1 MGLVANVIGASGLV
15 GKELVQQLLYHHEFE
30 KVRIFV
36 RRNMGIL
43 NSRLEEHIIDFEN
56 PETWKSY
63 LQGDILFSTL
73 GTTIKSA
80 KTKDKQ
86 YRVDFTYQF
95 QFAKAAAE
103 NGIPCYV
110 LVSSMGADS
119 RSKVFYSRIKGEL
132 EDAVA
137 LLKFRRLVIFR
148 PSILDGNRK
157 EKRKSEKIGLVISR
171 FITYFIFKSY
181 RPTPVDAL
189 ANKMIRS
196 SLEQIDGCH
205 IVEAS
210 RIFSS
215 EYIDN

>member
-15 GKELVQQLLYHHEFE
+15 GKELVEQLLNHHEFE

-36 RRNMGIL
+36 RRNTGVL
-43 NSRLEEHIIDFEN
+43 NSKLEEHIIDFEK

-63 LQGDILFSTL
+63 LQGDMLFSTL

-103 NGIPCYV
+103 NGVPCYL

-119 RSKVFYSRIKGEL
+119 RSRVFYSRIKGEL

-137 LLKFRRLVIFR
+137 LLKFRRLLIFR
-148 PSILDGNRK
+148 PSILDGDRK
-157 EKRKSEKIGLVISR
+157 EKRHGEKIGLVISR
-171 FITYFIFKSY
+171 FITYFILKSY
-181 RPTPVDAL
+181 RPTPVGAL
-189 ANKMIRS
+189 VNKMIRS
-196 SLEQIDGCH
+196 SLDPIDGCH

-210 RIFSS
+210 RIYTS
-215 EYIDN
+215 EY

>member
-15 GKELVQQLLYHHEFE
+15 GKELVEQLLNHHEFE

-36 RRNMGIL
+36 RRNTGIL
-43 NSRLEEHIIDFEN
+43 NSKLEEHVIDFEN

-63 LQGDILFSTL
+63 LQGDMLISTL

-80 KTKDKQ
+80 KTKEKQ

-95 QFAKAAAE
+95 LFAKAAAE
-103 NGIPCYV
+103 NGVPCYI

-137 LLKFRRLVIFR
+137 LLKFRRLLIFR
-148 PSILDGNRK
+148 PSILDGHRE
-157 EKRKSEKIGLVISR
+157 EKRHGEKIGLEISR

-189 ANKMIRS
+189 VKKMIRT
-196 SLEQIDGCH
+196 SLDPIDGCH
-205 IVEAS
+205 IIEAS
-210 RIFSS
+210 RIYTS
-215 EYIDN
+215 EF

>member
-15 GKELVQQLLYHHEFE
+15 GKELVEQLLNHHEFE

-36 RRNMGIL
+36 RRNTGIL
-43 NSRLEEHIIDFEN
+43 NSKLEEHVIDFEN
-56 PETWKSY
+56 PDSWKSY
-63 LQGDILFSTL
+63 LQGDMLFSTL

-103 NGIPCYV
+103 NGIPCYI

-137 LLKFRRLVIFR
+137 LLKFRRLLIFR
-148 PSILDGNRK
+148 PSILDGDRK
-157 EKRKSEKIGLVISR
+157 EKRQGEKIGLIISR
-171 FITYFIFKSY
+171 FVTYFILKSY

-189 ANKMIRS
+189 VNKMIRS
-196 SLEQIDGCH
+196 SLDPIDGCH

-210 RIFSS
+210 RIYTS
-215 EYIDN
+215 EY

>member
-15 GKELVQQLLYHHEFE
+15 GKELVEQLLNHHEFE

-36 RRNMGIL
+36 RRNTGVL
-43 NSRLEEHIIDFEN
+43 NAKLEEHIIDFEK

-63 LQGDILFSTL
+63 LQGDMLFSTL

-80 KTKDKQ
+80 KTKEKQ

-103 NGIPCYV
+103 NGVPCYI

-137 LLKFRRLVIFR
+137 LLKFRRLLIFR

-157 EKRKSEKIGLVISR
+157 EKRQGEKIGLVISR
-171 FITYFIFKSY
+171 FITYFILKSY
-181 RPTPVDAL
+181 RPTPVGAL
-189 ANKMIRS
+189 VNKMIRS
-196 SLEQIDGCH
+196 SLDPIDGCH

-210 RIFSS
+210 RIYTS
-215 EYIDN
+215 EY

>member
-15 GKELVQQLLYHHEFE
+15 GKELVEQLLSHHEFE

-43 NSRLEEHIIDFEN
+43 NSKLEEHVIDFEN
-56 PETWKSY
+56 PETWKMY
-63 LQGDILFSTL
+63 LQGDMLFSTL

-103 NGIPCYV
+103 NGIPCYI

-137 LLKFRRLVIFR
+137 LLKFRRLLIFR
-148 PSILDGNRK
+148 PSILDGDRK
-157 EKRKSEKIGLVISR
+157 EKRQGEKIGLVISR

-181 RPTPVDAL
+181 RPTPVGAL
-189 ANKMIRS
+189 VNKMIRS
-196 SLEQIDGCH
+196 SLDPIDGCH

-210 RIFSS
+210 RIYTS
-215 EYIDN
+215 EY

>member
-15 GKELVQQLLYHHEFE
+15 GKELVEQLLNHHEFE

-36 RRNMGIL
+36 RRNTGIL
-43 NSRLEEHIIDFEN
+43 NSKLEEHVIDFEN
-56 PETWKSY
+56 PDSWKSY
-63 LQGDILFSTL
+63 LQGDMLFSTL

-80 KTKDKQ
+80 KTKEKQ

-103 NGIPCYV
+103 NGIPCYI

-137 LLKFRRLVIFR
+137 LLKFRRLLIFR
-148 PSILDGNRK
+148 PSILDGDRK
-157 EKRKSEKIGLVISR
+157 EKRQGEKIGLIISR
-171 FITYFIFKSY
+171 FVTYFILKSY
-181 RPTPVDAL
+181 RPTPVGAL
-189 ANKMIRS
+189 VNKMIRS
-196 SLEQIDGCH
+196 SLDPIDGCH

-210 RIFSS
+210 RIYTS
-215 EYIDN
+215 EY

>member
-15 GKELVQQLLYHHEFE
+15 GKELVEQLINHHEFE

-36 RRNMGIL
+36 RRNTGVL
-43 NSRLEEHIIDFEN
+43 NAKLEEHIIDFEK

-80 KTKDKQ
+80 KTKEKQ

-103 NGIPCYV
+103 NEVPCYI

-137 LLKFRRLVIFR
+137 LLKFRRLLIFR

-157 EKRKSEKIGLVISR
+157 EKRQGEKIGLVISR

-181 RPTPVDAL
+181 RPTPVGAL
-189 ANKMIRS
+189 VNKMIRS
-196 SLEQIDGCH
+196 SLDQIDGCH

-210 RIFSS
+210 RIYTS
-215 EYIDN
+215 EY